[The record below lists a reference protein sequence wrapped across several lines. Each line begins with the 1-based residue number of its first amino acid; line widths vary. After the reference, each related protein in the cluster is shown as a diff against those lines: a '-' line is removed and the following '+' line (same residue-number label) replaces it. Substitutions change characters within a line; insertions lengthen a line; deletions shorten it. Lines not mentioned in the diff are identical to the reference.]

1 MPDNY
6 RPISQL
12 SSFSKIL
19 EKVSSQQ
26 LTEYL
31 DMENIISDN
40 QFGFR
45 KGHSTLHPLIVTRN
59 ELELAKNRNE
69 FSILITLDLKK
80 AFDTV
85 ESDQILP
92 EKLKHYGC
100 DSNSKKWFSSF
111 FKNRKQYVSWK
122 NHEAEVI
129 VGVQSRTEC
138 RPWNVQAQKR
148 DPLPHTKQP
157 PNHPPPPH
165 WAKCNII
172 VRLRIPFHK

>member
-26 LTEYL
+26 LTEHL

-59 ELELAKNRNE
+59 ELESAKNRNE

-100 DSNSKKWFSSF
+100 DSNSKNWFSSF
-111 FKNRKQYVSWK
+111 FKSRKQYVS
-122 NHEAEVI
+122 
-129 VGVQSRTEC
+129 
-138 RPWNVQAQKR
+138 
-148 DPLPHTKQP
+148 
-157 PNHPPPPH
+157 
-165 WAKCNII
+165 
-172 VRLRIPFHK
+172 